1 MCVVTKLCSKHSIV
15 LRSSAIAASSPQEI
29 CTIDATP
36 VLLNTLWD
44 TRAYCCVHCLEVA
57 LHASDLRGHWVLLA
71 CRSAVAEAL
80 PQLQVLDG
88 VPLAGERACLAAEH
102 RPAAQHLAELQLQ
115 AYEPQRPGSIV
126 EQQQLTAA
134 CSAEAV
140 EGAPEQASPW
150 PVPIIF
156 LQGTAPT
163 GSGHVPGMQQLSEV
177 PRVLGRLP
185 ELPGGD
191 AVQNLA
197 DRLAQRLAQSGAAP
211 PGQPSTGA
219 AGQEQR
225 WASLEARVAALQ
237 SGQLGGPAQAQGPQA
252 CPSQSL
258 PGVREDGAANTVQ
271 MQPAGRHGSRCSIAQ
286 VDPHKVQELQ
296 VGCDAAFCLG
306 VSSCSVIRI
315 SEAGA
320 HASQICWDWDGEEPC
335 MLCRRMLRT

>member
-1 MCVVTKLCSKHSIV
+1 MQ
-15 LRSSAIAASSPQEI
+15 P
-29 CTIDATP
+29 
-36 VLLNTLWD
+36 
-44 TRAYCCVHCLEVA
+44 
-57 LHASDLRGHWVLLA
+57 A

-88 VPLAGERACLAAEH
+88 QSLAGERACLAAEH

-126 EQQQLTAA
+126 EQQQLAAA
-134 CSAEAV
+134 CSVEAI
-140 EGAPEQASPW
+140 EGAPEQAQPW
-150 PVPIIF
+150 LVPIIF
-156 LQGTAPT
+156 LQGTAPA
-163 GSGHVPGMQQLSEV
+163 GSCHVPGMQQLSEV
-177 PRVLGRLP
+177 PRLPIGLP
-185 ELPGGD
+185 ELPSGD

-197 DRLAQRLAQSGAAP
+197 DRLAQRLVQSGAAP

-237 SGQLGGPAQAQGPQA
+237 SGQLVGPVQAHGPRGR
-252 CPSQSL
+252 PSQSL
-258 PGVREDGAANTVQ
+258 PGVREDDAPDAVQ

-296 VGCDAAFCLG
+296 VGCDAAYCLG

-320 HASQICWDWDGEEPC
+320 HASQNCWDWDGEVPC
-335 MLCRRMLRT
+335 MPCRRMLRT

>member
-1 MCVVTKLCSKHSIV
+1 M
-15 LRSSAIAASSPQEI
+15 
-29 CTIDATP
+29 
-36 VLLNTLWD
+36 
-44 TRAYCCVHCLEVA
+44 
-57 LHASDLRGHWVLLA
+57 LLA

-88 VPLAGERACLAAEH
+88 QPLAGERACLAAEH

-115 AYEPQRPGSIV
+115 AYEPQRPNSMI
-126 EQQQLTAA
+126 EQQQLAAA
-134 CSAEAV
+134 CSGEAV
-140 EGAPEQASPW
+140 EGPPEQAQPW

-156 LQGTAPT
+156 LQGTAA

-177 PRVLGRLP
+177 PRLPGGLP
-185 ELPGGD
+185 ELPSRD

-237 SGQLGGPAQAQGPQA
+237 SRQLGRPAQAHGLQA
-252 CPSQSL
+252 PPSQSL
-258 PGVREDGAANTVQ
+258 PVVREEDVPDAAQ
-271 MQPAGRHGSRCSIAQ
+271 MQPAARHGSRCSIAL

-296 VGCDAAFCLG
+296 VIHIDACCRGL
-306 VSSCSVIRI
+306 SSCTVTRI
-315 SEAGA
+315 SEAGG
-320 HASQICWDWDGEEPC
+320 HASQDCCEWDDKEAC
-335 MLCRRMLRT
+335 MLCREMQRT